1 MAHAAVV
8 ETDDGAGII
17 SKIPLILWERRWLI
31 IIPTILLGIAG
42 TVAAFVVPP
51 VYVSRAL
58 LLVDSDD
65 VDSLSVNGRPDQEGD
80 IIDKRMA
87 KIRQQILSRPDLI
100 ELIQARGL
108 GGGGQTLEELLDK
121 IRSGTSIDTIDS
133 TIGTPNKAAA
143 TYKRPTSIAFSLSV
157 RYDRPGQAQAIAQS
171 FVDRLLKLDASQTQA
186 EAANTVRYLEEQQA
200 TLQTQLSALEDQ
212 SKRIAAS
219 NGFALTANGGYN
231 VTIGSNYESQI
242 AQLQQANAQ
251 LKASLGQ
258 GAVDRDP
265 TVLQAQAALA
275 AAKAQF
281 SDDHPDVKLAQTR
294 LAAARNLAAQQN
306 GNNTV
311 AQQQIAA
318 NNTAIAQLERARS
331 QQISQAQSMSA
342 AQSRAPL
349 ITQQISQIQAQADT
363 VRANLAKT
371 QSLLLSAQAQ
381 AKLADEQRGMRLTLI
396 DPPVAPKNPASP
408 NRLAYAA
415 GGFAAGFGLGLVLS
429 LLLEAFLR
437 PIRTVGALTR
447 VVGEPPLAVVPVLSK
462 RKFKPRWKLF
472 GKRRD
477 GAYAR

>member
-1 MAHAAVV
+1 MAHTPVV

-31 IIPTILLGIAG
+31 IIPMILAGIAG

-65 VDSLSVNGRPDQEGD
+65 IDNMQVNGRPDQDGD
-80 IIDKRMA
+80 LIDKRMA

-108 GGGGQTLEELLDK
+108 AGGGQTLEELLDK
-121 IRSGTSIDTIDS
+121 IRTGTSIDTIDS
-133 TIGTPNKAAA
+133 TIGAPTKTVNP
-143 TYKRPTSIAFSLSV
+143 YKRPTSIAFSLSV

-171 FVDRLLKLDASQTQA
+171 FVDRLLKLDATATQT
-186 EAANTVRYLEEQQA
+186 EAANTVRYLEEQEA
-200 TLQTQLSALEDQ
+200 TLQTQLTTVEDQ

-219 NGFALTANGGYN
+219 NGMALTSRGASTIN
-231 VTIGSNYESQI
+231 IGSNYEAQI
-242 AQLQQANAQ
+242 AQLQQSNAT
-251 LKASLGQ
+251 LKASIGD
-258 GAVDRDP
+258 GSVDRDP
-265 TVLQAQAALA
+265 AVVQAQAALA

-306 GNNTV
+306 GKNTLV
-311 AQQQIAA
+311 EQQIAY
-318 NNTAIAQLERARS
+318 NNTAIAQLDRARKD
-331 QQISQAQSMSA
+331 QLSQASSMSA
-342 AQSRAPL
+342 AQSREPL
-349 ITQQISQIQAQADT
+349 LTQQISQLASQADT

-371 QSLLLSAQAQ
+371 QALLLSAQAQ

-396 DPPVAPKNPASP
+396 DPPVAAKNPASP
-408 NRLAYAA
+408 NRPVFIA
-415 GGFAAGFGLGLVLS
+415 GGFAAGAGLGLVLS

-477 GAYAR
+477 GAMAR

>member
-1 MAHAAVV
+1 MAHTPVV

-65 VDSLSVNGRPDQEGD
+65 IDSMQINGRPDQDGD
-80 IIDKRMA
+80 LIDKRMA

-108 GGGGQTLEELLDK
+108 AGGGETLEELLDK

-133 TIGTPNKAAA
+133 TIGSPTKVTNP
-143 TYKRPTSIAFSLSV
+143 YKRPTSIAFGLSV

-186 EAANTVRYLEEQQA
+186 EAANTVRYLEEQEA
-200 TLQTQLSALEDQ
+200 TLQTQLTSVEDQ

-219 NGFALTANGGYN
+219 NGLALTTSGVNTIN
-231 VTIGSNYESQI
+231 IGSNYEAQI

-251 LKASLGQ
+251 LKSSLGE
-258 GAVDRDP
+258 GAIDRDP
-265 TVLQAQAALA
+265 TVIQAQAALA

-281 SDDHPDVKLAQTR
+281 SDDHPDVKLAEVR

-306 GNNTV
+306 GKNTV
-311 AQQQIAA
+311 VAQQIAA
-318 NNTAIAQLERARS
+318 NNTAINQLERARTS
-331 QQISQAQSMSA
+331 QISQAASMSA
-342 AQSRAPL
+342 ASSRAPL
-349 ITQQISQIQAQADT
+349 LTQQISQLQAQADT
-363 VRANLAKT
+363 IRANLAKT
-371 QSLLLSAQAQ
+371 QASLLSAQAQ

-396 DPPVAPKNPASP
+396 DPPVAPKSPASP
-408 NRLAYAA
+408 NRPVYAA
-415 GGFAAGFGLGLVLS
+415 GGFAAGAGLGLVLS

-477 GAYAR
+477 GALAR